1 MQKNGSVALL
11 LLYSCNDCLYQVSRI
26 YCITSQG
33 KAGTPI
39 GGRSLSSHCLFILIL
54 ILILILFV
62 LFSVVFSLSLLL
74 LLGSSLVARHGVVYR
89 GGVRWGTVP
98 SIGDLLLSV
107 SSVLGY
113 LRLKDV
119 IFHFFGND
127 GRSVVLYQ
135 RVLPPWDIPVRALPG
150 IPLPLPILSKH
161 HMDTV
166 VHCLESL
173 GVGAAHCLGSG
184 RCLVPRC
191 VLLCDGVKSLC
202 GCPFTSGFSNGAR
215 SLVVRPSRPV
225 PRLMASCRGSFCFQ
239 WAKGC

>member
-1 MQKNGSVALL
+1 MLLLWLRFKLSLLIHSATMKIPLLWMQKNGSVALL

-127 GRSVVLYQ
+127 RHDY
-135 RVLPPWDIPVRALPG
+135 RASGPTL
-150 IPLPLPILSKH
+150 
-161 HMDTV
+161 
-166 VHCLESL
+166 CF
-173 GVGAAHCLGSG
+173 AHS
-184 RCLVPRC
+184 
-191 VLLCDGVKSLC
+191 SH
-202 GCPFTSGFSNGAR
+202 
-215 SLVVRPSRPV
+215 
-225 PRLMASCRGSFCFQ
+225 
-239 WAKGC
+239 